1 MGPFKGDRRPRIDW
15 SGVNDLPVW
24 AIKIERSASP
34 SLCGRFPVTSN
45 GGSLARSK
53 HALPG
58 KRGSQRGSGAGLFAH
73 GQMTESRQ
81 PLVGSDGFSLT
92 MTDEL
97 ALSFFFFFFAQ
108 TSLV

>member
-1 MGPFKGDRRPRIDW
+1 MGSFKGDRRPRID
-15 SGVNDLPVW
+15 SSRVNDLPVSGD
-24 AIKIERSASP
+24 KDRAS
-34 SLCGRFPVTSN
+34 GRFPVTSD
-45 GGSLARSK
+45 GGSLAQSK

-58 KRGSQRGSGAGLFAH
+58 KRGLHRGSGAGLFAH
-73 GQMTESRQ
+73 GQMTKSRQ

-97 ALSFFFFFFAQ
+97 ALSLFFFFAQ